1 MPLRG
6 HYQRAKLLSSYELLG
21 LAATVVGI
29 RGIDAFALA
38 IELTTVVAHYLG
50 F

>member
-29 RGIDAFALA
+29 CGIDASA